1 MGIQPNPYVPPA
13 AGGFVPYPS
22 YAPAVVRDAYWWAAP
37 AICTPLVL
45 LMAYADIL
53 SSGIP
58 LDHGL
63 TLGYLVPLA
72 MVAASWLPER
82 TMRRRP
88 TRVTLGLLA
97 CSLAF
102 FYSKLLMLVAIVV
115 FVVMLLTGNVRV

>member
-1 MGIQPNPYVPPA
+1 MGIQPNPYVPQA
-13 AGGFVPYPS
+13 AGGLVPSPS
-22 YAPAVVRDAYWWAAP
+22 SAPALVRDAYWWVAP
-37 AICTPLVL
+37 ALCTPLVL
-45 LMAYADIL
+45 LLAYADIL

-88 TRVTLGLLA
+88 TRITLGLLA
-97 CSLAF
+97 CCLAF
-102 FYSKLLMLVAIVV
+102 FYSKLLLLVAIVV
-115 FVVMLLTGNVRV
+115 FLVMLLAGAM

>member
-1 MGIQPNPYVPPA
+1 MGIEPNPYVPPV
-13 AGGFVPYPS
+13 AGGFVPRTS
-22 YAPAVVRDAYWWAAP
+22 SSTAVVRDAYWWVAP
-37 AICTPLVL
+37 ALCAPLVL

-53 SSGIP
+53 SSGMP

-72 MVAASWLPER
+72 MVAASLLPER

-97 CSLAF
+97 CCLAF
-102 FYSKLLMLVAIVV
+102 FYSKLVMLVAIVV
-115 FVVMLLTGNVRV
+115 FLVLLLTGNVQV